1 MCELQIRIKQE
12 KIPNSLGSQR
22 DNSHF
27 WATEMPAILKKLLWV
42 AWSDF
47 CYVLENCIKETVSFE
62 ISETNFYAYRGL
74 RFVMDEELPNL
85 CNFGAKKTYHH
96 PNWAL
101 KAPFQYFSL
110 YRWIFTLWKLQIKTL
125 ELSFFCFC
133 KRRIS
138 RFEEIRRWVD
148 SSSRLQSFVLQLS
161 CVK

>member
-47 CYVLENCIKETVSFE
+47 CYVLEYCIKETVSFE
-62 ISETNFYAYRGL
+62 ISETNFYAYRGF

-85 CNFGAKKTYHH
+85 CNFWRKKNL
-96 PNWAL
+96 P
-101 KAPFQYFSL
+101 
-110 YRWIFTLWKLQIKTL
+110 
-125 ELSFFCFC
+125 
-133 KRRIS
+133 
-138 RFEEIRRWVD
+138 
-148 SSSRLQSFVLQLS
+148 SS
-161 CVK
+161 

>member
-47 CYVLENCIKETVSFE
+47 CYVLANCMKETVSFE

-74 RFVMDEELPNL
+74 KFAMDEELPNL
-85 CNFGAKKTYHH
+85 CNFRRKKTYHH
-96 PNWAL
+96 PNWVFEGA
-101 KAPFQYFSL
+101 FSV
-110 YRWIFTLWKLQIKTL
+110 IFVVSLDLHL
-125 ELSFFCFC
+125 MEASN
-133 KRRIS
+133 
-138 RFEEIRRWVD
+138 
-148 SSSRLQSFVLQLS
+148 
-161 CVK
+161 